1 MITEKLEDKIDHINI
16 SVSNLE
22 EVVEFFV
29 KILNFQLA
37 KEEFLGGKW
46 IDKVVTMDNVKAK
59 FVKLVLPD
67 TETSLEI
74 IQYYHPKGST
84 NPNIHKANQIGF
96 QHIAFEVNNIEQV
109 YKKLLDNN
117 IQVFSELQTYRRNK
131 KLCYFHGPDNIILE
145 LAEYDE

>member
-84 NPNIHKANQIGF
+84 NPNIH
-96 QHIAFEVNNIEQV
+96 IAFEVNNIEQV